1 MVLVDTSVWIDHLRR
16 YDERMGAHLRR
27 AEVIVHP
34 FVVGEMALGGELR
47 RRAEIL
53 LLLSRMPQAPV
64 ASHSELLAF
73 IERRGLGGR
82 GIGYVDAHLLA
93 SAFLAGTSLW
103 THDKRLHG
111 VASSLGIA

>member
-1 MVLVDTSVWIDHLRR
+1 MVLVDTSVWIEHLRAH
-16 YDERMGAHLRR
+16 DDRMAAHLSR

-34 FVVGEMALGGELR
+34 FVIGEMALGELR

-64 ASHSELLAF
+64 ASHSEILAF
-73 IERRGLGGR
+73 VERRGLHGR

-93 SAFLAGTSLW
+93 STFLSASSLW
-103 THDKRLHG
+103 THDKRLHAIARSLG
-111 VASSLGIA
+111 VA